1 MKGFSPALSP
11 LGHITRACAWL
22 GLVYWGLYALVV
34 PVTNIDSQMYNLA
47 RLELASRDGLFDNA
61 LFTSAYHV
69 IFPWTFDAVHL
80 PFLQLGWG
88 AALPS
93 YACLVG
99 TCFVVLRLMRTRF
112 GPDAAWTAVVGLLGL
127 TCLVYQGTSTKND
140 IPVLFCGA
148 VWIYSRSHW
157 KTEGRK
163 IHLVW
168 MALAISFMAGSKTTG
183 LLYGAI
189 LALWT
194 LWGIRRHPRLLLRIS
209 AVLLTGLMLF
219 GSIETYIETSRIY
232 GHSLGPAAVVSPL
245 KNRDGIVGGA
255 ANLGRFTLSSFYTGP
270 TSGRSEPAAAAQ
282 FAAAARVLL
291 TISGL
296 KDKGASSSFPDDH
309 LFFFQSRF
317 EELAGYGPLGTLAMG
332 AMWFGWLSW
341 RRRTPSSQLAI
352 GAFAGLCLVSL
363 SVGYSDWAGRY
374 LLAWYAL
381 STTAVVC
388 WLWEIQSP
396 TRRVLRI
403 SFAALAIASTL
414 AAPFQSFN
422 RRPHDLVSA
431 LIDRERIETAAYP
444 LIGKLRAE
452 LRVLRA
458 ETPES
463 RIYFVACNDSVIL
476 PLLMDRQLNATT
488 VTPPVFLQLVAL
500 GRVAHNDIV
509 VEDFPTGAPIL
520 MKVSEI
526 SAENVISGG
535 AWRTQSIY
543 RAFTPPPSVPQL
555 APPG

>member
-1 MKGFSPALSP
+1 MNGFSPALSP
-11 LGHITRACAWL
+11 LGHIARACAWL
-22 GLVYWGLYALVV
+22 GLVYWGLYSLVA
-34 PVTNIDSQMYNLA
+34 PVTNIDAQMYNLA
-47 RLELASRDGLFDNA
+47 RLELASYDGLFDNA

-80 PFLQLGWG
+80 PFLRLGWG

-99 TCFVVLRLMRTRF
+99 TCFVVLRLVRTRF

-148 VWIYSRSHW
+148 VWIYARSRW

-168 MALAISFMAGSKTTG
+168 MALAIGFMAGSKTTG
-183 LLYGAI
+183 LLYGVI

-194 LWGIRRHPRLLLRIS
+194 LWEIRRHPRLLLRIS
-209 AVLLTGLMLF
+209 AVLLAALMLF
-219 GSIETYIETSRIY
+219 GSIETYIETCRIY
-232 GHSLGPAAVVSPL
+232 GHPIGPAAVVSPL
-245 KNRDGIVGGA
+245 KNRDGIVGGT
-255 ANLGRFTLSSFYTGP
+255 ANLVRFSMSSFYTGP
-270 TSGRSEPAAAAQ
+270 TSGRFEPAAAAQ
-282 FAAAARVLL
+282 FAAAAKVLL
-291 TISGL
+291 TVSGL
-296 KDKGASSSFPDDH
+296 KDKGSSSSFPDDR

-317 EELAGYGPLGTLAMG
+317 EELAGYGPLGTLAMV

-352 GAFAGLCLVSL
+352 SAFAGLCLVSL
-363 SVGYSDWAGRY
+363 SVGYTDWSGRY

-396 TRRVLRI
+396 SRRVLRI
-403 SFAALAIASTL
+403 SFAALAVASAL
-414 AAPFQSFN
+414 AAPFLSFN
-422 RRPHDLVSA
+422 RRPQDLLAA
-431 LIDRERIETAAYP
+431 LTDRERMETATYP

-452 LRVLRA
+452 LRGLRA
-458 ETPES
+458 ATPES

-476 PLLMDRQLNATT
+476 PLLMDRQLDVIV

-500 GRVAHNDIV
+500 GRVAHNDVV
-509 VEDFPTGAPIL
+509 VEDFPTSAPIL
-520 MKVSEI
+520 VKVSEI

-535 AWRTQSIY
+535 APRTQAIY
-543 RAFTPPPSVPQL
+543 RAVIPAPAAHQF